1 MKRKPRFFIG
11 FLAAAITFG
20 TLMATIGQR
29 HYRHHSHHCYNKHVE
44 QNQEQN
50 PDSKELIQENKY

>member
-20 TLMATIGQR
+20 TLMATFGPR
-29 HYRHHSHHCYNKHVE
+29 HFRHHSHHCYYKHAE
-44 QNQEQN
+44 QNQQSH
-50 PDSKELIQENKY
+50 DSKKLIQENKY

>member
-20 TLMATIGQR
+20 TLMATIGPR
-29 HYRHHSHHCYNKHVE
+29 HYKHRAHHCCDKQTENNSMQ
-44 QNQEQN
+44 QNNPADRQSQN
-50 PDSKELIQENKY
+50 N

>member
-20 TLMATIGQR
+20 TLMATIGT
-29 HYRHHSHHCYNKHVE
+29 RHHKHHAHHCGYQKWDEKETQKIQDKNSST
-44 QNQEQN
+44 QE
-50 PDSKELIQENKY
+50 Y

>member
-20 TLMATIGQR
+20 TLMATIGP
-29 HYRHHSHHCYNKHVE
+29 RHHKHHVHHCGYQKWDEKGTQNK
-44 QNQEQN
+44 QDNNTSTQE
-50 PDSKELIQENKY
+50 Y

>member
-20 TLMATIGQR
+20 TLMATIGPR
-29 HYRHHSHHCYNKHVE
+29 HYRHHKCSPHSE
-44 QNQEQN
+44 QNKIIEKPKSTN
-50 PDSKELIQENKY
+50 L

>member
-20 TLMATIGQR
+20 TLMATIGPR
-29 HYRHHSHHCYNKHVE
+29 HFKNRSHHCYYKQGNHHHMKH
-44 QNQEQN
+44 NN
-50 PDSKELIQENKY
+50 AADKAMENN

>member
-20 TLMATIGQR
+20 TLMATIGPR
-29 HYRHHSHHCYNKHVE
+29 HYKHHTHHCGEKAPLEKKN
-44 QNQEQN
+44 NAS
-50 PDSKELIQENKY
+50 DQENNR

>member
-20 TLMATIGQR
+20 TLMATIGPR
-29 HYRHHSHHCYNKHVE
+29 HFKHHSHHCYDKHDE
-44 QNQEQN
+44 NNQMLQKN
-50 PDSKELIQENKY
+50 TSDKPGENK

>member
-20 TLMATIGQR
+20 TLMATIGP
-29 HYRHHSHHCYNKHVE
+29 RHHKYHNCHHHSEKNSVN
-44 QNQEQN
+44 QNQ
-50 PDSKELIQENKY
+50 

>member
-20 TLMATIGQR
+20 TLMATIGPR
-29 HYRHHSHHCYNKHVE
+29 HFRHHSRHGGDQKCE
-44 QNQEQN
+44 QSETKN
-50 PDSKELIQENKY
+50 IENKNIETKNY

>member
-20 TLMATIGQR
+20 TLMATIGPR
-29 HYRHHSHHCYNKHVE
+29 HYRHLSHHCKNKYSE
-44 QNQEQN
+44 QNQTQQQ
-50 PDSKELIQENKY
+50 DAKKEIQENKY

>member
-29 HYRHHSHHCYNKHVE
+29 HFKHRSHHCCEKQVSDNVE
-44 QNQEQN
+44 QQKSD
-50 PDSKELIQENKY
+50 PSNK

>member
-20 TLMATIGQR
+20 TLMATIGPR
-29 HYRHHSHHCYNKHVE
+29 HYRHHSHHCNNKHY
-44 QNQEQN
+44 EQN
-50 PDSKELIQENKY
+50 PQQEQDYKVDKQEIKH

>member
-20 TLMATIGQR
+20 TLMATIGPR
-29 HYRHHSHHCYNKHVE
+29 HYKHHSHHCGDHQWNEKETQNK
-44 QNQEQN
+44 QDKN
-50 PDSKELIQENKY
+50 DSTKEY

>member
-20 TLMATIGQR
+20 TLTATIGPR
-29 HYRHHSHHCYNKHVE
+29 HFRHHSHHCYDKQAENNRLQ
-44 QNQEQN
+44 QNNTKDN
-50 PDSKELIQENKY
+50 PSEKN